1 MINDVIDHLAGITP
15 GSPLDR
21 LRARRP
27 GAREHA
33 QRSFDALFTPD
44 DDREVTLV
52 ERDAIAAFV
61 AGLHQDAEIASFYA
75 DRLAELS
82 PGLLKAVES
91 GIEAGITIGPYGA
104 YPDGGPLAKESDE
117 GLRYRARNPAD
128 LGVRLAAAFEH
139 AHLLVFRPR
148 EAREDDLDALARA
161 GWSATAIVTL
171 SQLVAF
177 LTFQIRVVAGLRL
190 LRKGSAS

>member
-1 MINDVIDHLAGITP
+1 MINDVIDQLAGITP

-27 GAREHA
+27 VAREHA

-44 DDREVTLV
+44 DDSEVTLV

-82 PGLLKAVES
+82 PGLLKAVVSE
-91 GIEAGITIGPYGA
+91 IEASGTTGPYGV

-117 GLRYRARNPAD
+117 GLRYRVRNPGD
-128 LGVRLAAAFEH
+128 LGVRLAAAVEH

-148 EAREDDLDALARA
+148 EARQDDLDALDRA

-190 LRKGSAS
+190 LRKGSDS